1 VTEADPAVGGP
12 TRVAGTRQRR
22 RRRAGRVVFA
32 VVVVVL
38 AVGAAAAAATGF
50 RLEAGPQGGDRQ
62 ASADGGRPPAT
73 EKVTR
78 QTLVEA
84 QTQAGTLG
92 YGDKTTVSGRLGG
105 TVTGLPATGSTIK
118 RGQAL
123 HRFDN
128 APVMLLY
135 GSLPAYRALAVG
147 TEGADVKQF
156 ERNLYALGYRGFTVD
171 RTYSEATADAVKQWQ
186 DDLGLP
192 ETGTVELGRVV
203 YAAGPVR
210 VGTHEAAVGDAVQ
223 PGAALFTITG
233 RVRVVT
239 VELDTADQRL
249 ARKGAAVKVTLPD
262 GKTVGGKIA
271 KTQTVI
277 DTGSGDGSG
286 GGGGGGGGSDPETK
300 IEVTVTIADQKA
312 LAGLDQ
318 ASVDVGFTASQ
329 RKNVLSVP
337 GAALLALAEGGYG
350 VQVVDGTST
359 RIVAVETGLF
369 AGGRV
374 EVSGA
379 GLKEGMTVG
388 MPA

>member
-1 VTEADPAVGGP
+1 VTGADPTVDGP
-12 TRVAGTRQRR
+12 PRVIGPGRRR
-22 RRRAGRVVFA
+22 RRRAGRVVVA
-32 VVVVVL
+32 VVVVL

-50 RLEAGPQGGDRQ
+50 GLDAGPRGGDRQ
-62 ASADGGRPPAT
+62 GSAGGGLPPAT
-73 EKVTR
+73 AKVTR

-84 QTQAGTLG
+84 QTENGTLG
-92 YGDKTTVSGRLGG
+92 YGDATTVTGRLAG
-105 TVTGLPATGSTIK
+105 TVTALPATGSTVK

-123 HRFDN
+123 YRFDN
-128 APVMLLY
+128 VPVVLLY
-135 GSLPAYRALAVG
+135 GSLPAYRALSPG

-156 ERNLYALGYRGFTVD
+156 ELNLYALGYRGFTVD
-171 RTYSEATADAVKQWQ
+171 DTYSEATADAVKEWQ

-223 PGAALFTITG
+223 PGAALFTYTG
-233 RVRVVT
+233 RSRAVT
-239 VELDTADQRL
+239 IELEVSDQRL
-249 ARKGAAVKVTLPD
+249 ARKGAAVEVTLPD
-262 GKTVGGKIA
+262 GTTVRGKIA
-271 KTQTVI
+271 KTRTVL
-277 DTGSGDGSG
+277 DTGSGDGDG
-286 GGGGGGGGSDPETK
+286 GGGDGGGSDPETK
-300 IEVTVTIADQKA
+300 LVVTVTIDDEKP

-318 ASVDVGFTASQ
+318 ALVDVAFTASQ

-337 GAALLALAEGGYG
+337 VAALLALAEGGYG
-350 VQVVDGTST
+350 VQVVDGTTT

-369 AGGRV
+369 ASGRV

-388 MPA
+388 MPS